1 LGYERS
7 SGDTMTDEFLKPDR
21 CSLDEI
27 VQILRESMPDL
38 AERYNVKRLGIFGS
52 YVRGEADGESDLD
65 ILVEF
70 ERAPTLWEFIRLE
83 RGLGDKLGVKVDLVM
98 KKTLKPGIGEAVL
111 KEVVA
116 V

>member
-1 LGYERS
+1 MPLTD
-7 SGDTMTDEFLKPDR
+7 DTPTMNPDR
-21 CSLDEI
+21 PSLDDI
-27 VQILRESMPDL
+27 VRALREMMPYL
-38 AERYNVKRLGIFGS
+38 AERYGVKHLGVFGS
-52 YVRGEADGESDLD
+52 YARGEADDRSDLD

-83 RGLGDKLGVKVDLVM
+83 RELGDKLGVRVDLVM
-98 KKTLKPGIGEAVL
+98 KKSLKPGIGGAIL

>member
-1 LGYERS
+1 MKK
-7 SGDTMTDEFLKPDR
+7 SGDTMAGQSPTADSS
-21 CSLDEI
+21 SLDEI
-27 VQILRESMPDL
+27 VRILRESIPDL
-38 AERYNVKRLGIFGS
+38 ANRYGVKRLGVFGS

-70 ERAPTLWEFIRLE
+70 ERAPTLWELVRLE
-83 RGLGDKLGVKVDLVM
+83 RELGDKVGVKVDLVM
-98 KKTLKPGIGEAVL
+98 KKNLKPRVRDAVL

>member
-1 LGYERS
+1 MPLTEE
-7 SGDTMTDEFLKPDR
+7 TPMMNPDR
-21 CSLDEI
+21 PSLDDI
-27 VQILRESMPDL
+27 VRALREIAPDL
-38 AERYNVKRLGIFGS
+38 AERYGVKHLGVFGS
-52 YVRGEADGESDLD
+52 YARGEADDRSDLD

-83 RGLGDKLGVKVDLVM
+83 RELGDKLGLRVDLVM
-98 KKTLKPGIGEAVL
+98 KKSLKPGIGGAIL

>member
-1 LGYERS
+1 
-7 SGDTMTDEFLKPDR
+7 MTSQSPTSDR
-21 CSLDEI
+21 PSLDEI
-27 VQILRESMPDL
+27 VKMLRENIPDL
-38 AERYNVKRLGIFGS
+38 ANRYGVKRLGVFGS

-70 ERAPTLWEFIRLE
+70 ERAPTLWELVRLE
-83 RGLGDKLGVKVDLVM
+83 RELGEKMEVKVDLVM
-98 KKTLKPGIGEAVL
+98 KKNLKPRLRDAVL

>member
-1 LGYERS
+1 MKKT
-7 SGDTMTDEFLKPDR
+7 GDTMTDPSPTSDR
-21 CSLDEI
+21 TSLDEI
-27 VQILRESMPDL
+27 VRMLRESIPDL
-38 AERYNVKRLGIFGS
+38 ANRYGVKRLGVFGS

-70 ERAPTLWEFIRLE
+70 ERAPTLWELVRLE
-83 RGLGDKLGVKVDLVM
+83 RELGEKMEVKVDLVM
-98 KKTLKPGIGEAVL
+98 KKNLKPRLRDAVL